1 MLSGINLQPTTM
13 VAPPPPFRMGPV
25 RAMSAPSLSADRFII
40 EKPVPPPPDPNA
52 PPLDPPPSRIWP
64 TLRTIGTFALPTAV
78 GAGLGLGI
86 AAATGASLG
95 VGALIGAGVGLA
107 AVVGVVAFALYRWGK
122 G

>member
-13 VAPPPPFRMGPV
+13 VAPPPSFRMGPV
-25 RAMSAPSLSADRFII
+25 SAVSAPSLAADRFII
-40 EKPVPPPPDPNA
+40 EKPMPPDPNA

-64 TLRTIGTFALPTAV
+64 TLRTIGTFVLPSAI

-107 AVVGVVAFALYRWGK
+107 AVVGAVAYGLYRWGK
-122 G
+122 GG